1 MDLDTNAD
9 GFAEDSNEL
18 IKKSKRFVSNQNN
31 AIPIHQ
37 PIIII
42 IMLYRTTL
50 LSLLAIGV
58 TNAFMTAPSAI
69 TRTSPLNLMSAKEID
84 YIMSEAEQCAA
95 GECALDEVESLITN
109 LQSQQSLLSKR
120 IGEIDTLVKD
130 LEHINGRDNR
140 PVDEVKETVRAI
152 FRVFSLG
159 VS

>member
-1 MDLDTNAD
+1 
-9 GFAEDSNEL
+9 
-18 IKKSKRFVSNQNN
+18 
-31 AIPIHQ
+31 
-37 PIIII
+37 
-42 IMLYRTTL
+42 MLYRTTL

-159 VS
+159 AKASGNDYPALSKPMGYSGETRGGGQTAYDVLPPRQIKK

>member
-1 MDLDTNAD
+1 
-9 GFAEDSNEL
+9 
-18 IKKSKRFVSNQNN
+18 
-31 AIPIHQ
+31 
-37 PIIII
+37 
-42 IMLYRTTL
+42 MLYRTTL

-159 VS
+159 SVIVSLSVSIFGHRDTRAETVEAMHKVSFLLRTSTSSQSR

>member
-1 MDLDTNAD
+1 
-9 GFAEDSNEL
+9 
-18 IKKSKRFVSNQNN
+18 
-31 AIPIHQ
+31 
-37 PIIII
+37 
-42 IMLYRTTL
+42 
-50 LSLLAIGV
+50 
-58 TNAFMTAPSAI
+58 
-69 TRTSPLNLMSAKEID
+69 MSAKEID